1 MQSLS
6 DQITAAVKQYT
17 TAVQQDIVRRFEEIG
32 KEAKTRVS
40 AASPKGRRGNYK
52 RGWKVTAANKNG
64 MISVTVHNAQYR
76 LTHLLENGHRT
87 RYKHGKYGTNRTV
100 PGRQHIAPVEQW
112 AENAALEAVRKAVQ
126 EG

>member
-6 DQITAAVKQYT
+6 EQIASAVTKYTAAVQK
-17 TAVQQDIVRRFEEIG
+17 DIAQRFSDIG
-32 KEAKTRVS
+32 KEAKMRVTS
-40 AASPKGRRGNYK
+40 ASPKGRRGKYK
-52 RGWKVTAANKNG
+52 RGWKVKTEIKNG

-87 RYKHGKYGTNRTV
+87 RYKHGRYGTKRTI

-112 AENAALEAVRKAVQ
+112 AERAAMEAVRKAVQ
-126 EG
+126 E